1 MNGPFHT
8 YLAWTT
14 EKIEDPQV
22 RHALLFAVASV
33 VVGLSLFFP
42 RPHNFAPIGAL
53 GLFAGA
59 YARSRHAWLFPLGAL
74 AIHTIAVGGYHW
86 VVLGSVYLGFSMSGF
101 IGQRW
106 IRHRVRPLRI
116 GVAAFCTSIWFFLI
130 SNLGSWVTFGIPQ
143 GETLLQHYA
152 MGIPFFWNTLSG
164 DLFFSTLL
172 FGGFAVAEQRFYGV
186 PGRAGRQAQAEAP
199 QTPRMTF

>member
-1 MNGPFHT
+1 MI
-8 YLAWTT
+8 
-14 EKIEDPQV
+14 IEEAAILRIIQRKPI
-22 RHALLFAVASV
+22 ALLFAVASV
-33 VVGLSLFFP
+33 VVGLSLFFS

-106 IRHRVRPLRI
+106 IRHRVRPL
-116 GVAAFCTSIWFFLI
+116 L
-130 SNLGSWVTFGIPQ
+130 LGTDEDDVVT
-143 GETLLQHYA
+143 
-152 MGIPFFWNTLSG
+152 
-164 DLFFSTLL
+164 
-172 FGGFAVAEQRFYGV
+172 GGGLK
-186 PGRAGRQAQAEAP
+186 
-199 QTPRMTF
+199 